1 MEQCCESSN
10 MHEKRVDET
19 QSDLSLL
26 YPILDKYK
34 NKTGSLI
41 SILQKAQE
49 VYGFLPLD
57 VMNEISEETGIKA
70 PIIYG
75 VATFYTQFRLNPIG
89 KYLIMLCKG
98 TACHVNGA
106 GEIEEA
112 ICDELQIVDGE
123 TTKDKLFTLNNVAC
137 LGCCSLSPVMMING
151 ETYAKLS
158 PDKARKILKDI
169 RKNEFAENGE
179 EAVSS

>member
-1 MEQCCESSN
+1 MKECCESSN
-10 MHEKRVDET
+10 MYEKRMDEM

-26 YPILDKYK
+26 EPILDKYK
-34 NKTGSLI
+34 KKTGSLI

-57 VMNEISEETGIKA
+57 VMDRISEATGIKA

-89 KYLIMLCKG
+89 KHLIMLCKG

-106 GEIEEA
+106 GAIEEA
-112 ICDELQIVDGE
+112 ICDELHIVDGE
-123 TTKDKLFTLNNVAC
+123 TTQDKLFTLNNVAC

-151 ETYAKLS
+151 ETYAKLT
-158 PDKARKILKDI
+158 PDKARKILKEL
-169 RKNEFAENGE
+169 RKSENENDGKVE
-179 EAVSS
+179 S